1 MPAISQ
7 KLRGLIGGVSQQPD
21 SLKLDGQFR
30 ECDNFYPDPTFG
42 LIKRPGTQFIQKLA
56 NVSAGDSSWFFIC
69 KGLNEKLLLQITKA
83 GAVKLWDAQSGVPYT
98 VNTPSASAT
107 TYATHEKFDDLK
119 VLQINDYIFIL
130 NRTIL
135 VTDDGLTAPSITP
148 YAYISIDTIV
158 HDTEYVVVL
167 DGTSYVYSSHTAPSS
182 GFSIQDVINGLISA
196 IPSATYTATG
206 VGSNIH
212 IERVD
217 GADFSVEARGGTAGT
232 AIKAYKGSVSG
243 VEALP
248 STFLNNKIIEVAG
261 SDINGKDDYFL
272 KFQTSDGSSAGAGI
286 WIETIAPGAELGVDA
301 TTMPHALIREADGT
315 YTFRELSES
324 AASSYVTSTSV
335 NGIPTDVS
343 VTSNGAARWNVGQT
357 FSCYGGTGQHL
368 RLRVTSTNASRQITG
383 VAIERAGQD
392 YTAADVVNNLE
403 GDTFTI
409 NTVATQTLPGTTWA
423 TQYWQQRQ
431 VGDENSNLS
440 PSFIDSYITGISFF
454 KNRLVLMSNENIIC
468 SVAGEF
474 LNFYAGTVITAID
487 SDPIDLSAGAV
498 TRIEFRD
505 GIQEST
511 GLILFADNSQYIL
524 QTRTEAFSP
533 ATAELNLITSYSH
546 SIDIPPVDLGGSV
559 VVLEE
564 NNTSV
569 AVNQL
574 NIKASTVTA
583 PNKIELSKI
592 IPSYIPNEV
601 HTTLNSLS
609 VSLMGILTDREPKSI
624 YLFRYYTQENERL
637 LASWCRW
644 TFPADILMCEFHE
657 DEIFIVLNTDDGP
670 VICHSELM
678 TETPGGAILFEDK
691 YIDLR
696 LDLFDYYPSKSY
708 VAADKQTKI
717 FLKEGARISDGT
729 VSLVKISTNDSG
741 YATYPTVTYDA
752 AAPAGQKYYV
762 TVDGDQTAEEYAI
775 GYQITSE
782 ARFPGFYIKRENIA
796 DETNIPVVHRVR
808 LFSYESGPFEVELNV
823 PGRNQ
828 FTLTL
833 PQITANLN
841 AANQVPMIRTA
852 DNTIPIMT
860 KGTDID
866 LKIIC
871 NAPFPLALVSLEW
884 EGTYNN
890 KGIKRI

>member
-42 LIKRPGTQFIQKLA
+42 LIKRPGTQFTQKLA
-56 NVSAGDSSWFFIC
+56 NVAVGDSSWFFIC
-69 KGLNEKLLLQITKA
+69 KGLNEKLLLQVTKA

-98 VNTPSASAT
+98 VNTPSATAT
-107 TYATHEKFDDLK
+107 TYATHVKFDDLK

-135 VTDDGLTAPSITP
+135 VEDGTATAPAITP
-148 YAYISIDTIV
+148 YAYVSIDTVV
-158 HDTEYVVVL
+158 HDTEYIVKL
-167 DGTSYVYSSHTAPSS
+167 DGANYTYSSHTAPSS
-182 GFSIQDVINGLISA
+182 GFSVEDVINGLISA
-196 IPSATYTATG
+196 IPSGTYTATG
-206 VGSNIH
+206 VGPHIH

-217 GADFSVEARGGTAGT
+217 GADFSIESKGGQAGT

-248 STFLNNKIIEVAG
+248 STFLNGKIMEVAG

-272 KFQTSDGSSAGAGI
+272 KFETSDGGTSGAGI
-286 WIETIAPGAELGVDA
+286 WVETIAPGANLGIDA

-335 NGIPTDVS
+335 SGIPTAVS
-343 VTSNGAARWNVGQT
+343 VTSNGSARWNVGQT
-357 FSCYGGTGQHL
+357 FSCYGGTGVHL
-368 RLRVTSTNASRQITG
+368 RLRVTGVNATRQITS
-383 VAIERAGQD
+383 VAIERAGQG
-392 YTAADVVNNLE
+392 YTASDVVNNLE
-403 GDTFTI
+403 GDTFTVD
-409 NTVATQTLPGTTWA
+409 TVATQTLPGTTWA
-423 TQYWQQRQ
+423 TQYWEQRL
-431 VGDENSNLS
+431 VGDENSNPS
-440 PSFIDSYITGISFF
+440 PSFVDSYITGMSFF

-468 SVAGEF
+468 SVAGNF
-474 LNFYAGTVITAID
+474 LKFYAETVITAID

-511 GLILFADNSQYIL
+511 GLLLFADNSQYIL

-546 SIDIPPVDLGGSV
+546 STSIPPVDLGGSV

-609 VSLMGILTDREPKSI
+609 VSLMGILSDREPKNL

-637 LASWCRW
+637 LASWFRW
-644 TFPADILMCEFHE
+644 TFPANILMCEFHE
-657 DEIFIVLNTDDGP
+657 DEIYIILDTDDGP

-678 TETPGGAILFEDK
+678 TETPGGAILFEGK

-696 LDLFDYYPSKSY
+696 MDLFDYYPSKSY
-708 VAADKQTKI
+708 VSADDQTKI
-717 FLKEGARISDGT
+717 FLKDGAYIPNGT
-729 VSLVKISTNDSG
+729 VSLVKISTNDFG
-741 YATYPTVTYDA
+741 YASLPTVNYNA
-752 AAPAGQKYYV
+752 AAPVGQKYYV
-762 TVDGDQTAEEYAI
+762 LVDGDQTSEQYAI
-775 GYQITSE
+775 GYQINSE

-796 DETNIPVVHRVR
+796 DETNIPVVHRVH
-808 LFSYESGPFEVELNV
+808 LFSHESGPFEIQLNV
-823 PGRNQ
+823 PGRNT
-828 FTLTL
+828 FTQTL
-833 PQITANLN
+833 PQITANLSI
-841 AANQVPMIRTA
+841 ANQVPMIRTA

-860 KGTDID
+860 KGTDAD
-866 LKIIC
+866 LKLIC
-871 NAPFPLALVSLEW
+871 KAPFPLAIVSLEW

>member
-42 LIKRPGTQFIQKLA
+42 LIKRPGIQFIQKLA
-56 NVSAGDSSWFFIC
+56 NVSTGDSSWFFIC

-83 GAVKLWDAQSGVPYT
+83 GAVKLWDAQSGIPYT
-98 VNTPSASAT
+98 VNTPSATAT
-107 TYATHEKFDDLK
+107 AYATHERFDDIK

-135 VTDDGLTAPSITP
+135 VEDDGTTVPGITP
-148 YAYISIDTIV
+148 YGYLSIETVV
-158 HDTEYVVVL
+158 HDTEYTVTL
-167 DGTSYVYSSHTAPSS
+167 NGTNYTYSSHTAPSS
-182 GFSIQDVINGLISA
+182 GFSVEDVLNGLIAA
-196 IPSATYTATG
+196 IPSATYTATA
-206 VGSNIH
+206 VGPHLH
-212 IERVD
+212 IQRVD
-217 GADFSVEARGGTAGT
+217 GADFSIEAKGGQSGT

-261 SDINGKDDYFL
+261 SDITGKDDYYL
-272 KFQTSDGSSAGAGI
+272 KFETSNGGSSGAGI
-286 WIETIAPGAELGVDA
+286 WVETIAPGAALGIDA

-335 NGIPTDVS
+335 SGIPTSVS
-343 VTSNGAARWNVGQT
+343 VISNGTGRWNIGQM
-357 FSCYGGTGQHL
+357 FSCYGGTGAHL
-368 RLRVTSTNASRQITG
+368 RLRVTGVNASRQITS
-383 VAIERAGQD
+383 VAIARSGQG
-392 YTAADVVNNLE
+392 YTALDVVNNLE

-409 NTVATQTLPGTTWA
+409 NAVATQTLPGTTWA
-423 TQYWQQRQ
+423 TQYWEQRL
-431 VGDENSNLS
+431 VGDENSNPS
-440 PSFIDSYITGISFF
+440 PSFVNSYITGISFF
-454 KNRLVLMSNENIIC
+454 KNRLVLMSNENVIC
-468 SVAGEF
+468 SVAGSF
-474 LNFYAGTVITAID
+474 LKFYAETVITAID
-487 SDPIDLSAGAV
+487 SAPIDLSAGAV

-546 SIDIPPVDLGGSV
+546 STSISPVDLGGSV
-559 VVLEE
+559 AVVEE

-574 NIKASTVTA
+574 NIKSSTVTA
-583 PNKIELSKI
+583 PSKVELSKI
-592 IPSYIPNEV
+592 IPSYIPNEIR
-601 HTTLNSLS
+601 TTLNSLS
-609 VSLMGILTDREPKSI
+609 VSLMGILSNREPKNL

-637 LASWCRW
+637 LASWFRW
-644 TFPADILMCEFHE
+644 TYPSDILMCEFHE
-657 DEIFIVLNTDDGP
+657 DEIFIILNTDDGP
-670 VICHSELM
+670 IICHSELM

-696 LDLFDYYPSKSY
+696 IDLFDYYPSKTY
-708 VAADKQTKI
+708 VPANQETKI
-717 FLKEGARISDGT
+717 FLKEGAYISDGT
-729 VSLVKISTNDSG
+729 ICLVKLSSNDAG
-741 YATYPTVTYDA
+741 YTTYPTVTYDA

-762 TVDGDQTAEEYAI
+762 TVEGDQTTEQYAI
-775 GYQITSE
+775 GYRINSE
-782 ARFPGFYIKRENIA
+782 ARFPAFYIKRDKIA

-808 LFSYESGPFEVELNV
+808 LFSYESGPFEIELNV

-828 FTLTL
+828 FTMTL
-833 PQITANLN
+833 PQLTANLST
-841 AANQVPMIRTA
+841 ANQAPMLRTA

-860 KGTDID
+860 KGTDVD
-866 LKIIC
+866 FKVIC